1 MLARIDKSF
10 LKLWVWFIAC
20 IIAYNPEPLAGES
33 PDIDVAMT
41 IPELD
46 LQLFSCKLGC

>member
-1 MLARIDKSF
+1 MMARIDKSL

-20 IIAYNPEPLAGES
+20 IIAYNPEPLAGEP

-41 IPELD
+41 IRY
-46 LQLFSCKLGC
+46 SS